1 MCKAGEGLL
10 RVLLHV
16 VVVLCLVA
24 ASSSSG
30 GVSSHI
36 YLRSIAS
43 NVTLKAFCLM
53 PYSFWQKFCRSISSL
68 LLSQTIRCLLDGVVM
83 LLLPEKRTQC
93 QTPLLLPKNL
103 SFQQLSCYLNNN
115 LEVSCFIKM
124 SQRFKNTCF
133 LKEIGVSK
141 HFVIR
146 KSEIIGKI
154 GKMKHK
160 RHLAIFAPF
169 SSKIK

>member
-1 MCKAGEGLL
+1 MKKIMLGTSDAWSMS
-10 RVLLHV
+10 R
-16 VVVLCLVA
+16 
-24 ASSSSG
+24 SSHRPSNPANYIEDCRIFSGG

-93 QTPLLLPKNL
+93 QTQLLPKNI
-103 SFQQLSCYLNNN
+103 SFQQLCCYLNNN
-115 LEVSCFIKM
+115 
-124 SQRFKNTCF
+124 F
-133 LKEIGVSK
+133 LHSFGVSFNK
-141 HFVIR
+141 VGWFY
-146 KSEIIGKI
+146 KT
-154 GKMKHK
+154 
-160 RHLAIFAPF
+160 F
-169 SSKIK
+169 